1 MNGKINTNVQ
11 SVFNEIK
18 GRIIELNQNTHFSN
32 ITLSVGNHNSRS
44 VNLVCKTNLYK
55 SLIENKFELNDK
67 VKVRFFLSSSKKHD
81 RWYTNANILEINKA
95 NY

>member
-18 GRIIELNQNTHFSN
+18 GRIIELNKNTHFSN
-32 ITLSVGNHNSRS
+32 ITLSVGKHNSRN
-44 VNLVCKTNLYK
+44 VNLVCNTNLYNT
-55 SLIENKFELNDK
+55 LIENKFNLNDK
-67 VKVRFFLSSSKKHD
+67 VKVRFFLSSSKKHE

-95 NY
+95 EY

>member
-18 GRIIELNQNTHFSN
+18 GRIIELNKKDNFSN
-32 ITLSVGNHNSRS
+32 VTISVGNHNSRN
-44 VNLVCKTNLYK
+44 VNLVCKTHLYN
-55 SLIENKFELNDK
+55 SLIENKFSVNDK

-81 RWYTNANILEINKA
+81 RWYTNANILEFVKSDS
-95 NY
+95 